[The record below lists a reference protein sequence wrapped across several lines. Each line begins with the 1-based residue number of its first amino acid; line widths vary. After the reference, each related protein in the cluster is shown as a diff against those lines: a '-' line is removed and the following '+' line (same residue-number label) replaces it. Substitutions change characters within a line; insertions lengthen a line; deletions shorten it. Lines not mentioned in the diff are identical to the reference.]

1 MPELI
6 GQQLGNYRL
15 THLLGSGGYAEVYLG
30 EHIRLN
36 SQAAIKVLRARLVS
50 SEEVESFQNEGRIIA
65 GLIHPHIVRV
75 FDFDVEKDIPFMVM
89 DYASNGN
96 LRKLY
101 PRGTRTDLA
110 AILPYVKQ
118 VAEALQ
124 YAHDRHFIHRDID
137 RKSVV

>member
-6 GQQLGNYRL
+6 GQKVGNYRL

-36 SQAAIKVLRARLVS
+36 SQAGIKVLRARLVS
-50 SEEVESFQNEGRIIA
+50 SEEVENFQNEGRIIA

-89 DYASNGN
+89 DYAPNGN
-96 LRKLY
+96 LRKLH
-101 PRGTRTDLA
+101 PKGTRTDLPA
-110 AILPYVKQ
+110 LLPYAKQ
-118 VAEALQ
+118 
-124 YAHDRHFIHRDID
+124 AHDT
-137 RKSVV
+137 

>member
-50 SEEVESFQNEGRIIA
+50 SEEVENFQNEGRIIA
-65 GLIHPHIVRV
+65 GLIHPHIVCRLLL
-75 FDFDVEKDIPFMVM
+75 DEEKDIPFMVM
-89 DYASNGN
+89 DYASNDK
-96 LRKLY
+96 LRKMH
-101 PRGTRTDLA
+101 PRGTLTDLA
-110 AILPYVKQ
+110 AILPYVKE
-118 VAEALQ
+118 VA
-124 YAHDRHFIHRDID
+124 
-137 RKSVV
+137 